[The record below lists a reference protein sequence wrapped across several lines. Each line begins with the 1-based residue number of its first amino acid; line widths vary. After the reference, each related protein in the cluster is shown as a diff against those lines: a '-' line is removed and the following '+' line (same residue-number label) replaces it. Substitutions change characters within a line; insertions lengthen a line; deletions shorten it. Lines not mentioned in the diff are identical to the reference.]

1 MNVCIIRNVL
11 RSCKIRKTPIGL
23 TDRSFPFSVF
33 VYSLLLHH
41 SFKSSGIAGGAG
53 GLPMD
58 LSMHTTATK
67 TMRLTMEPKM
77 MDIMPYGL
85 PTNSQYTP
93 AIEPSTMDQM
103 PALAVAFFQVSP
115 SRKAANGPADLMV
128 KANTSIGMMAL
139 LTREITI
146 AIMPRNS
153 THRRL

>member
-1 MNVCIIRNVL
+1 MV
-11 RSCKIRKTPIGL
+11 
-23 TDRSFPFSVF
+23 SFRMSFYITLLERF
-33 VYSLLLHH
+33 VRY
-41 SFKSSGIAGGAG
+41 SFKLSGIAGGAG

-58 LSMHTTATK
+58 LSMNTTATK

-93 AIEPSTMDQM
+93 AMEPSTMDQM
-103 PALAVAFFQVSP
+103 PAPAVAFFHVRP
-115 SRKAANGPADLMV
+115 SRNAANGPADLMV

-139 LTREITI
+139 LTREMTM

-153 THRRL
+153 THRRLYLVS

>member
-1 MNVCIIRNVL
+1 MNVCMTHNL
-11 RSCKIRKTPIGL
+11 RISFKLRKTPIGL
-23 TDRSFPFSVF
+23 TDRSFFSVF
-33 VYSLLLHH
+33 FYTLLLYH

-58 LSMHTTATK
+58 LSMNTTATK

-103 PALAVAFFQVSP
+103 PAPAVAFFHVRP
-115 SRKAANGPADLMV
+115 SRNAANGPADLMV

-139 LTREITI
+139 LTREMMM
-146 AIMPRNS
+146 AMMPRNS

>member
-1 MNVCIIRNVL
+1 MVSFRMSFYITLLERFL
-11 RSCKIRKTPIGL
+11 R
-23 TDRSFPFSVF
+23 
-33 VYSLLLHH
+33 Y
-41 SFKSSGIAGGAG
+41 SFKLSGIAGGAG

-58 LSMHTTATK
+58 LSMNTTATK

-93 AIEPSTMDQM
+93 AMEPSTMDQM
-103 PALAVAFFQVSP
+103 PAPAVAFFQVRP
-115 SRKAANGPADLMV
+115 SRNAANGPADLIV

-139 LTREITI
+139 LTREITM

-153 THRRL
+153 THRRLYLVSCASVRLLPK

>member
-1 MNVCIIRNVL
+1 
-11 RSCKIRKTPIGL
+11 
-23 TDRSFPFSVF
+23 
-33 VYSLLLHH
+33 
-41 SFKSSGIAGGAG
+41 
-53 GLPMD
+53 MD
-58 LSMHTTATK
+58 LSMNTTATK

-103 PALAVAFFQVSP
+103 PAPAVAFFQVRP

-153 THRRL
+153 THRRLYLVS

>member
-1 MNVCIIRNVL
+1 MNVCMTHNL
-11 RSCKIRKTPIGL
+11 RISFKLRKTPIGL
-23 TDRSFPFSVF
+23 TDRSFFSVF
-33 VYSLLLHH
+33 FYTLLLYH

-53 GLPMD
+53 GLPID
-58 LSMHTTATK
+58 LSMNTTAIK

-77 MDIMPYGL
+77 MDMMPYGL

-103 PALAVAFFQVSP
+103 PAPAVAFFHVRP
-115 SRKAANGPADLMV
+115 SRNAANGPADLMV

-139 LTREITI
+139 LTREMMMAMI
-146 AIMPRNS
+146 PRNS

>member
-1 MNVCIIRNVL
+1 M
-11 RSCKIRKTPIGL
+11 
-23 TDRSFPFSVF
+23 
-33 VYSLLLHH
+33 
-41 SFKSSGIAGGAG
+41 A
-53 GLPMD
+53 

-93 AIEPSTMDQM
+93 AIEPSTIDQM
-103 PALAVAFFQVSP
+103 PAPAVAFFQVRP
-115 SRKAANGPADLMV
+115 SRNAANGPADLIV

-139 LTREITI
+139 LTREITM

-153 THRRL
+153 THRRLYLVS